1 MPTQA
6 ITRGDDQMFDTIPPA
21 LLNGAGVI
29 TLLGWL
35 YWMLASGRLVTRRE
49 HENRMADKDATIA
62 DKDEQIVMWR
72 GTAETNAAQKQ
83 ELLEQGR
90 LSTQLLQAIEARAR
104 AKQDEQ

>member
-35 YWMLASGRLVTRRE
+35 YWMLASGV
-49 HENRMADKDATIA
+49 HATPA
-62 DKDEQIVMWR
+62 GHR
-72 GTAETNAAQKQ
+72 GPCP
-83 ELLEQGR
+83 
-90 LSTQLLQAIEARAR
+90 SEAG
-104 AKQDEQ
+104 